1 MYLEHSQADL
11 AREVVAARL
20 RQGIWMNRMGF
31 LRGKSR
37 VPTRAAIDPVRR
49 LHVGCGKEVLAGWCN
64 VDIQN
69 LPGVDFVLDVT
80 QEFPFR
86 DIEYIFCEH
95 FIEHLRF
102 DDGIRFIEN
111 CWWSL
116 IDGGSLRISTP
127 NLDWV
132 YLTHYAVDSRSSA
145 EGISKTFML
154 NRAFYGWGHKFL
166 YSRDMLVA
174 VLEAVG
180 FVEPVECE
188 YGVSRHSA
196 LRGLERHERYESAP
210 NLPDVLIFEATKRG
224 LEVHGTRARDELLKL
239 GQKQFLDVLEW
250 RIEKR

>member
-1 MYLEHSQADL
+1 
-11 AREVVAARL
+11 
-20 RQGIWMNRMGF
+20 MGF

-37 VPTRAAIDPVRR
+37 VPTRAVSEPVRR
-49 LHVGCGKEVLAGWCN
+49 LHVGCGTEVIDGWCN
-64 VDIQN
+64 IDIQD

-86 DIEYIFCEH
+86 DVEYIFSEH

-102 DDGIRFIEN
+102 DDGIRFVEN

-116 IDGGSLRISTP
+116 VDGGSLRISTP

-132 YLTHYAVDSRSSA
+132 YLTHYSVDPDCSA
-145 EGISKTFML
+145 ERISKTFML

-180 FVEPVECE
+180 FVEIVEYE

-196 LRGLERHERYESAP
+196 LQGLERHERYESAP
-210 NLPDVLIFEATKRG
+210 DLPDVLIFEATKRG
-224 LEVHGTRARDELLKL
+224 LEVPGTGARDELVKL
-239 GQKQFLDVLEW
+239 GQEQFLGMLEW
-250 RIEKR
+250 KIE